1 MLTIEKA
8 DEIYLYPGTTDM
20 RYGIQGLFVLAG
32 SPKENTIHLFCSA
45 NRKTIRML
53 CAEEGCIYLLTKR
66 LTYGRF
72 QWPEKGETSQIDY
85 GQLASILDGMS
96 VVKKIENGG
105 AIAQRLF

>member
-8 DEIYLYPGTTDM
+8 EEIYLYPGPTDM

-32 SPKENTIHLFCSA
+32 SPRENTIHLFCSA

-72 QWPEKGETSQIDY
+72 QWPEKGETSRIDY

-96 VVKKIENGG
+96 VVRKIENGG
-105 AIAQRLF
+105 AIPQRLF

>member
-20 RYGIQGLFVLAG
+20 RYGIQGLFAHAG
-32 SPKENTIHLFCSA
+32 NPKENTIHIFCSA
-45 NRKTIRML
+45 NRKTIKLL

-66 LTYGRF
+66 LTYGKF
-72 QWPEKGETSQIDY
+72 QWPEKGETSSIDY
-85 GQLASILDGMS
+85 DELIVLIDGMS

-105 AIAQRLF
+105 KIPQKLY

>member
-8 DEIYLYPGTTDM
+8 DEIYLYPGATDM

-32 SPKENTIHLFCSA
+32 NPEENTVHLFCSA
-45 NRKTIRML
+45 DRKTIKML
-53 CAEEGCIYLLTKR
+53 FAEEGSICLLAKR

-72 QWPEKGETSQIDY
+72 QWPEKGEASQIDY
-85 GQLASILDGMS
+85 GQLVSVLDGLS

-105 AIAQRLF
+105 RIPRKMF